1 MSAALARPM
10 LLVDCSQR
18 ECVLGLAVPEGA
30 GRTTVASRR
39 FTPDMHAPREAFWDE
54 LRALTSGAGLG
65 VEPSELGSVAVA
77 VGPGGFTGLRVSIA
91 FAKALA
97 LARAISV
104 IPVPS
109 ALVFAASDAAR
120 RDGGGGGDGGG
131 GRDGPWVVALAAKG
145 QTAWVAVVGRT
156 RRLDREGEVLDAGR
170 FEALAAEAAAQ
181 GGVLLADEHLDP
193 GFLERARTSALRRA
207 GLEVEVGAFAVIS
220 AEILRSGGAVHPAAL
235 LPIYAREPEAVT
247 NWRARAAQRGG

>member
-1 MSAALARPM
+1 MSTALARPM

-77 VGPGGFTGLRVSIA
+77 IGPGGFTGLRVSIA

-97 LARAISV
+97 LARGISV

-120 RDGGGGGDGGG
+120 GGGGGGG
-131 GRDGPWVVALAAKG
+131 DGPWVVALAAKG
-145 QTAWVAVVGRT
+145 QTAWVAVVART

-193 GFLERARTSALRRA
+193 GFLERARMSALRRA
-207 GLEVEVGAFAVIS
+207 GLEVDVGAYAVIS

>member
-97 LARAISV
+97 LARGISV

-120 RDGGGGGDGGG
+120 GDGGGDGGAG
-131 GRDGPWVVALAAKG
+131 GPWIVALAAKG
-145 QTAWVAVVGRT
+145 QTAWVASVGRT
-156 RRLDREGEVLDAGR
+156 RRLDREGEVLDADR
-170 FEALAAEAAAQ
+170 FEALAVEAAAQ

-193 GFLERARTSALRRA
+193 EFVGRARTSGLRRA
-207 GLEVEVGAFAVIS
+207 GLEVDVGAFAVIA

>member
-1 MSAALARPM
+1 
-10 LLVDCSQR
+10 
-18 ECVLGLAVPEGA
+18 
-30 GRTTVASRR
+30 
-39 FTPDMHAPREAFWDE
+39 MHAPREAFWDE

-97 LARAISV
+97 LARGIAV

-120 RDGGGGGDGGG
+120 RDGGGDG

-156 RRLDREGEVLDAGR
+156 RRLDRAGEVLDADR
-170 FEALAAEAAAQ
+170 FEALATEAAAQ

-207 GLEVEVGAFAVIS
+207 GLEVDVGAFAVIS